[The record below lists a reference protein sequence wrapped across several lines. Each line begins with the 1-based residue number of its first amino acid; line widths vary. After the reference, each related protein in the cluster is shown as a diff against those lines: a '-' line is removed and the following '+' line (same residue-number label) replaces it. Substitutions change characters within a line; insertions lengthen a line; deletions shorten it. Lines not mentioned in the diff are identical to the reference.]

1 MDLVD
6 NALELY
12 NQIDFSSIFDDAT
25 EDKSKEYSFFSFL
38 IKGFFQCGNSVYAL
52 KVFSNMKSRNIIP
65 TLKLLQCMMR
75 GLGSENSFQDGIQ
88 ILNELS
94 QSSST
99 TTFISSLLCIL
110 LESSAILNNNTKNI
124 EFIETWKYSSTLSTV
139 FKQSIELMI
148 NIIDPEFTTICLML
162 AVSSSSSSLD
172 IANDYITKWQEL
184 GIFPPFSFL
193 SIICTEAITSSNPN
207 AVTKSYASLP
217 FKSFIRNG
225 PVRLVDSK
233 RSYIKRI
240 IMAIKEACDTLSTPS
255 WFSLKEPWISLI
267 CKRLP
272 LTLSSFIN
280 SSDENDCY
288 INHYFHYCFCTD
300 DNNNDSIGLVSGALL
315 FQYLWTK
322 LINIRSK
329 NGKIMIQN
337 NLQNAFKSQHDDES
351 NNDCKISHFI
361 NIILRASTYTYLGG
375 KPISKILSLIFDELE
390 KFRKSSYMKDYVA
403 IPIIINGIENALLS
417 LDVIR
422 EFTKAIPIL
431 MHIDGRQLVLS
442 SLLDILGTFSYTI
455 TINKF
460 IINIII
466 MF

>member
-12 NQIDFSSIFDDAT
+12 NQIDFNSIFDDAT

-75 GLGSENSFQDGIQ
+75 GLGAENSFQDGIQ

-110 LESSAILNNNTKNI
+110 LESSAILNNNTKSI
-124 EFIETWKYSSTLSTV
+124 EFIETWKYSSTLSTE

-148 NIIDPEFTTICLML
+148 NLIDSEFTTICLML
-162 AVSSSSSSLD
+162 AVSSSSSLD

-193 SIICTEAITSSNPN
+193 SIICNEAITSSNPN

-240 IMAIKEACDTLSTPS
+240 LMAIKEACDTPSTPS
-255 WFSLKEPWISLI
+255 WVSLREPWISLI

-272 LTLSSFIN
+272 LSSTSFIN
-280 SSDENDCY
+280 SVNFTCTDENDCY

-300 DNNNDSIGLVSGALL
+300 DNNDSIGLVSGALL

-337 NLQNAFKSQHDDES
+337 SLQNAFKSQHDDES
-351 NNDCKISHFI
+351 NNDSKISHFI

-390 KFRKSSYMKDYVA
+390 KFRKSSYMKDDVA
-403 IPIIINGIENALLS
+403 IPIIINGIEIALLS

-431 MHIDGRQLVLS
+431 MHIDGRRLVLS
-442 SLLDILGTFSYTI
+442 SLLDILGI
-455 TINKF
+455 HLVI
-460 IINIII
+460 
-466 MF
+466 